1 MSKEVNKN
9 IRDFMQ
15 RKINSLRDEIS
26 ALDYTQNINN
36 LKQTKYQ
43 KKTVLA
49 IRSKIQVLNEVI
61 ISFGVVD

>member
-9 IRDFMQ
+9 IIDFIQ

>member
-9 IRDFMQ
+9 IIDFMQ

>member
-1 MSKEVNKN
+1 MIKEVDKN
-9 IRDFMQ
+9 IVGFIKN
-15 RKINSLRDEIS
+15 KINSLRDEIS
-26 ALDYTQNINN
+26 AMDYTQSMNN
-36 LKQTKYQ
+36 LKQTKYE